1 MANTQKYLNHL
12 LQNTGIT
19 PACSEEEHEAAQLIE
34 GIFTRHGFQVE
45 VQEFNASSSDKVLQA
60 VLGIL
65 VFLGAAL
72 LGAGG
77 IILAVCLLVLIACAV
92 VYTVE
97 RMGKPIFSQL
107 GAGRLSQNVIAYH
120 KASGPLASPRN
131 RPVVVVAHYDSPR
144 ADLLC
149 QEPFSKYRPFLVK
162 ALPVCMVAPAVIGI
176 VRLLPFP
183 SGVKAFLWLLAVIV
197 ALVPL
202 ASAAAIIANKLVLPY
217 TTGSVCNKSSVAAM
231 LGVMDEVAPF
241 EGREEFP
248 DDVPFDEYF
257 SEQVRMAEEAAA
269 AIEAER
275 LAREEARRARRGGT
289 ADGGSDLEPADG
301 EFAVDDGATAEFPE
315 VDGDGSLVDDPFA
328 ADDELDEP
336 FDDGVD
342 AEAEAVELGVDEV
355 GAAGETAQIPVADET
370 AVMDGA
376 SVDGEPEVAAPDYP
390 LVNAAGNLR
399 FGPEIV
405 ASLGMLAESCTVVY
419 ETESEEPAEDE
430 AADALPVQ
438 DAAAVED
445 AGDQAGDE
453 PDLWEEGSEPL
464 ETIGYDD
471 APEFYHEPEPSVG
484 ERIRDGAS
492 RLISFVRSKAEQ
504 VAENIGERDAEEP
517 VEEPAEEL
525 ESEPESEPELEF
537 EGLASAT
544 DIPFVDETGS
554 TPSLEVEEEPEV
566 ERTVERTA
574 TIESAADEKATA
586 QVSVAASEPAD
597 GAAAPAASMAAAASA
612 RAVPPTDTADALMA
626 EIYAASGPA
635 PSRAVAPRVLNVPS
649 TTDVPGS
656 RPASAASRASLFDLP
671 DPSAEPVDP
680 FASPSEGQQSGSAS
694 TSWKGGA
701 ASAKD
706 LSEEELR
713 EAITSMGD
721 DELLGHDI
729 WFVATGAS
737 ECGNAGIEAFLDEH
751 RAKLRGVFVINLEC
765 VGAGQLAVVATEG
778 RERVLKGDR
787 RIMSLVTRVASD
799 FHHEFETVE
808 MPYLS
813 TDAYV
818 SMNRSLRSLTIGGV
832 EEHGFALSHSED
844 DQPYNVDASNVAVVA
859 DVVTEVIRRS

>member
-1 MANTQKYLNHL
+1 
-12 LQNTGIT
+12 
-19 PACSEEEHEAAQLIE
+19 
-34 GIFTRHGFQVE
+34 
-45 VQEFNASSSDKVLQA
+45 
-60 VLGIL
+60 
-65 VFLGAAL
+65 
-72 LGAGG
+72 
-77 IILAVCLLVLIACAV
+77 
-92 VYTVE
+92 
-97 RMGKPIFSQL
+97 
-107 GAGRLSQNVIAYH
+107 
-120 KASGPLASPRN
+120 
-131 RPVVVVAHYDSPR
+131 
-144 ADLLC
+144 
-149 QEPFSKYRPFLVK
+149 
-162 ALPVCMVAPAVIGI
+162 MVAPAVIGI

-315 VDGDGSLVDDPFA
+315 VEGDGSLVDDPFA

-336 FDDGVD
+336 FDDGAD
-342 AEAEAVELGVDEV
+342 ATVDEFAV
-355 GAAGETAQIPVADET
+355 GADEAGAAGETAQIPVADET

-376 SVDGEPEVAAPDYP
+376 PVDGEPEPAADEAEAGGAELEAAAPDYP

-419 ETESEEPAEDE
+419 ETESEELAEDE
-430 AADALPVQ
+430 VADALPVQ
-438 DAAAVED
+438 AAVDGED
-445 AGDQAGDE
+445 DGAQDE
-453 PDLWEEGSEPL
+453 LEADLWEEGSEPL

-484 ERIRDGAS
+484 ERLRDGAS

-504 VAENIGERDAEEP
+504 VAENIGERDAEAP
-517 VEEPAEEL
+517 AEEPAEEL
-525 ESEPESEPELEF
+525 EPEPESEPELEF

-680 FASPSEGQQSGSAS
+680 FASPPEGQQSGSAS

-813 TDAYV
+813 TDAYA